1 MMISLLKGSSESLL
15 CSLLS
20 SMPCMQ
26 FFFKS
31 CPHDRFVLNYDLLTK
46 LYIISLARSYSF
58 SEKSLCTGQVQL
70 RTSSDKYNLLG
81 I

>member
-1 MMISLLKGSSESLL
+1 MLTSFKYALYAI
-15 CSLLS
+15 
-20 SMPCMQ
+20 
-26 FFFKS
+26 FFLKS

-46 LYIISLARSYSF
+46 LYIISLARSYSYSF